1 MIMYRQW
8 MVFMS
13 LVIDLI
19 GQLNCVVGSPK
30 LEFWKSL
37 RYLAKIKKNCF
48 KI

>member
-19 GQLNCVVGSPK
+19 GQLNCHVIRILSSYQ
-30 LEFWKSL
+30 SL
-37 RYLAKIKKNCF
+37 VQCSKMVTICSNC
-48 KI
+48 

>member
-19 GQLNCVVGSPK
+19 GQLKPDDHTTRTTDTPGFKPFTKFQLMRK
-30 LEFWKSL
+30 L
-37 RYLAKIKKNCF
+37 
-48 KI
+48 